1 MEMGKVA
8 RRLCLGLLFGGMSC
22 VGNEAGAVVKLP
34 SLVGDRMVLQ
44 RETDL
49 KIWGWADPGEKVTVR
64 FRGAHYYT
72 EADGQGR
79 WHVMLPPQLPGGPFL
94 MEVNEKVIRDVLV
107 GDVFLCGGQSNQE
120 NPIERL
126 VEKFPEIPVSNN
138 HMIRHFKV
146 PYQDD
151 VRGVKENLA
160 GSGVWHSATASEVM
174 NWTSLAYFFATE
186 VYNRYKV
193 PVGMLVSSKGG
204 VWNSRILDQ
213 PGTSE
218 GLPQAA
224 GRPRGIRGRSRSQAR
239 QGYREMEPEGFR
251 RFRLGL
257 SGRAGHLARD
267 GYPGKGKRMV
277 QEELPS
283 SVFHGGTAC
292 ETLYGAHVR
301 L

>member
-204 VWNSRILDQ
+204 R
-213 PGTSE
+213 T
-218 GLPQAA
+218 
-224 GRPRGIRGRSRSQAR
+224 
-239 QGYREMEPEGFR
+239 
-251 RFRLGL
+251 
-257 SGRAGHLARD
+257 
-267 GYPGKGKRMV
+267 
-277 QEELPS
+277 
-283 SVFHGGTAC
+283 
-292 ETLYGAHVR
+292 
-301 L
+301 